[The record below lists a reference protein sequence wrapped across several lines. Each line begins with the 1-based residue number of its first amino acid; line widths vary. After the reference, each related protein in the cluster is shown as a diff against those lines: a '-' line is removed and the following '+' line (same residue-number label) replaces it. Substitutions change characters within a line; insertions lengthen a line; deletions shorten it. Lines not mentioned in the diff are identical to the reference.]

1 MALMDR
7 RLWDPS
13 RIYMSMNVNML
24 ASGSVVTIE
33 QMKNLIMKTIMM
45 LIVTIARRMGAKEAT
60 TWIAT
65 IVEKVVLVVLWS
77 MTTLMLPPLTMVMAD
92 LVMLAR
98 NSCITE
104 RIQPTKVPTKKL
116 NFKTI
121 YNRLMGTSTLRPW

>member
-60 TWIAT
+60 T
-65 IVEKVVLVVLWS
+65 
-77 MTTLMLPPLTMVMAD
+77 
-92 LVMLAR
+92 
-98 NSCITE
+98 
-104 RIQPTKVPTKKL
+104 
-116 NFKTI
+116 
-121 YNRLMGTSTLRPW
+121 